1 MGKPKIVGIG
11 ELLWDVLPA
20 GRRLGGA
27 PVNFAFYAQ
36 EQGAEACIVSA
47 VGQDASGD
55 ELLGGIAA
63 LGLGVRAVQ
72 RNAHPTSTV
81 EVTLDAAGIPAYR
94 IREQVAWD
102 YIERTAEADAAVAG
116 AAVVCWGSLAQRNA
130 VSRRTILAL
139 VDAAPVG
146 CLRLFDI
153 NLRLNYYDERIVRD
167 SLERADILKLN
178 EDELPVVARFF
189 GLEGAAERV
198 GAQLVERFSL
208 RYVVFTEGGRGSRV
222 TAADGRTSYLAT
234 PRVEVADTVGAGD
247 AFTATFAASLMQGLP
262 MEECHRR
269 AVAVAAFVCTRHG
282 AIAPLSEFMKTE
294 ITNR

>member
-1 MGKPKIVGIG
+1 MEKPKIVGVG

-20 GRRLGGA
+20 GKRLGGA

-47 VGQDASGD
+47 VGADASGD

-63 LGLGVRAVQ
+63 LGLDVRAVQ

-81 EVTLDAAGIPAYR
+81 EVTLDDAGVPTYC

-102 YIERTAEADAAVAG
+102 YIERAPEAVAAVAD
-116 AAVVCWGSLAQRNA
+116 ADVVCWGSLAQRNA
-130 VSRRTILAL
+130 VSRRSILGI
-139 VDAAPVG
+139 VDAAPQQ

-153 NLRLNYYDERIVRD
+153 NLRLDYYDERIVRD
-167 SLERADILKLN
+167 SLERADVLKLN

-189 GLEGAAERV
+189 GLEGSAERLIE
-198 GAQLVERFSL
+198 QLVERFSL
-208 RYVVFTEGGRGSRV
+208 RYVVFTEGSRGSRV

-234 PRVEVADTVGAGD
+234 PRVEVADTVGACD
-247 AFTATFAASLMQGLP
+247 AFTATFAASLLQGLP

-269 AVAVAAFVCTRHG
+269 AVEVAAFVCTQHG
-282 AIAPLSEFMKTE
+282 AITPLPQF
-294 ITNR
+294 

>member
-1 MGKPKIVGIG
+1 MKRPKIVGIG

-36 EQGAEACIVSA
+36 EQGAEACVVSA
-47 VGQDASGD
+47 VGADTSGD

-63 LGLGVRAVQ
+63 LGLDVRAVQ

-81 EVTLDAAGIPAYR
+81 EVTLDGAGVPAYH
-94 IREQVAWD
+94 IREEVAWD
-102 YIERTAEADAAVAG
+102 YIERTPEADAAVAD
-116 AAVVCWGSLAQRNA
+116 ADVVCWGSLAQRSA
-130 VSRRTILAL
+130 VSRASIAAI
-139 VDAAPVG
+139 VDAAPKE

-153 NLRLNYYDERIVRD
+153 NLRLNYYDEPTVRR

-189 GLEGAAERV
+189 SLEGTAEQLV
-198 GAQLVERFSL
+198 AQLIERFSL
-208 RYVVFTEGGRGSRV
+208 RYVVFTEGSKGSRV

-234 PRVEVADTVGAGD
+234 PRVAVADTVGAGD
-247 AFTATFAASLMQGLP
+247 SFTATFAAALLQGFP

-269 AVAVAAFVCTRHG
+269 AVDVAAFVCTQHG
-282 AIAPLSEFMKTE
+282 AIAPLFEFKKTA
-294 ITNR
+294 ISNR